1 MISLNVRSYEIAN
14 KMVLEAESLNIS
26 AKKLACGTTLI
37 DAGIEVSGSL
47 EAGRLFSEVCMGGLG
62 KVDFCSIDYGDFAI
76 PGVNVTVSHPVEAC
90 MASQY
95 AGWAVEVPR
104 KNKKAFFAMGS
115 GPARALYGNEKLLQ
129 ELGIKEKSGLA
140 VLTLETDKLL
150 DEEVA
155 LWIAGKC
162 GVSSDRLII
171 LVAPTA
177 SLVGSVQI
185 AARVV
190 ETGLHKMVELDF
202 DIRDIISG
210 FGVCPIAPIDKDNLH
225 AIGRTNDA
233 ILYGGK
239 VWYTAK
245 ADPEKIEKIIEQL
258 PSSASKDYGT
268 PFYDLFRSYDCD
280 FYKIDPLLFS
290 PAEVYINNI
299 SNGSTYHSGEVN
311 PTILKKSM
319 GT

>member
-1 MISLNVRSYEIAN
+1 MISLNARSYEIAN
-14 KMVLEAESLNIS
+14 KMIVDAEALNIS
-26 AKKLACGTTLI
+26 VEKLTCGTTLI
-37 DAGIEVSGSL
+37 DAGINVSGSF

-62 KVDFCSIDYGDFAI
+62 KIDFGVIDYGTFAL
-76 PGVNVTVSHPVEAC
+76 PCVNVSVSHPVEAC

-95 AGWAVEVPR
+95 AGWSVEVR
-104 KNKKAFFAMGS
+104 KKNKKTFFAMGS
-115 GPARALYGNEKLLQ
+115 GPARVLYGKEKLLQ
-129 ELGIKEKSGLA
+129 ELGIQEKSELA
-140 VLTLETDKLL
+140 VLALETHEVPD
-150 DEEVA
+150 DEVC

-162 GVSSDRLII
+162 RVSPDRLVI

-190 ETGLHKMVELDF
+190 ETGLHKMVELKL
-202 DIRDIISG
+202 DIWKIISG
-210 FGVCPIAPIDKDNLH
+210 FGVCPVAPVDRDALR

-233 ILYGGK
+233 ILYGGR

-268 PFYDLFRSYDCD
+268 PFYDLFRRYDCD

-290 PAEVYINNI
+290 PAEAYINNI
-299 SNGSTYHSGEVN
+299 SNGRTYHNGQVN
-311 PTILKKSM
+311 PDILKRSLL
-319 GT
+319 T